1 MSNQHRINV
10 STERTAVK
18 QQKLTDIFLSNGNRV
33 PASKKPSDERF
44 VLARRLIL
52 WFARDLVPL
61 SMVDYK
67 GFNDF
72 WNSLHLSIPLP
83 SRPTIAIAALD
94 DMYDIMKKELISNL
108 CTNGGKQ
115 NHIFTWILI
124 FQSSMLRV
132 HLIGFLSMFQCTVQ

>member
-115 NHIFTWILI
+115 ITFSL
-124 FQSSMLRV
+124 
-132 HLIGFLSMFQCTVQ
+132 GF